1 MMRNIRQQWLHGFL
15 DMCLLCLLAE
25 RRDYGRG
32 LTERLVT
39 AGFDEVPGGTL
50 YPALLRLEEQ
60 GLVRT
65 EREAS
70 TSGPPRKYYE
80 LTGSGHAAMRERRQ
94 TWQQFRAAMDTVVQA
109 EPCSSDPMRKDS

>member
-1 MMRNIRQQWLHGFL
+1 MRQQWLHGFL
-15 DMCLLCLLAE
+15 DACLLCLLAE

-32 LTERLVT
+32 LVERLIAV
-39 AGFDEVPGGTL
+39 GFDEVPGGTL
-50 YPALLRLEEQ
+50 YPALLRLERQ

-80 LTGSGHAAMRERRQ
+80 LTGAGHEAVRDRQ
-94 TWQQFRAAMDTVVQA
+94 RTWLDFRAAMDAVVTA
-109 EPCSSDPMRKDS
+109 PLPTGPRPSESGGP